1 MQKKLSNNII
11 DLLVDC
17 LLGDAH
23 IGRYKYEKVYITFE
37 QTIKHKDYI
46 TDIYNIISNTDLHL
60 ESIKHYSRKDYR
72 YNSVNTS
79 IYF

>member
-23 IGRYKYEKVYITFE
+23 IGRYKDEKVYITFE

-46 TDIYNIISNTDLHL
+46 TDIYNILSNTDLHL
-60 ESIKHYSRKDYR
+60 
-72 YNSVNTS
+72 
-79 IYF
+79 